1 MKDTAFFVQTPRRL
15 EDLLKL
21 HLTEQER
28 AFTIA
33 GVVVL
38 GKMDYENFAGDM
50 LADRAFLEPWAPQC
64 ERGEVWRC
72 VLVQQRGRSDGVLV
86 IPEDGCYVGW
96 AAYASE

>member
-1 MKDTAFFVQTPRRL
+1 MKDTAFFVRTPRRL

-21 HLTEQER
+21 HLTEQEW
-28 AFTIA
+28 AFAIV

-38 GKMDYENFAGDM
+38 GKMDYENFVGDM
-50 LADRAFLEPWAPQC
+50 LADRTFLETWAPQC

>member
-1 MKDTAFFVQTPRRL
+1 MKDTAFFVRTPRRL

-21 HLTEQER
+21 HLTEQEW
-28 AFTIA
+28 AFAIV

-38 GKMDYENFAGDM
+38 GKMDYENFVGDM
-50 LADRAFLEPWAPQC
+50 LVDRAFLEPWAPQC